1 MLQVTNLTKI
11 YNHLVANDHLN
22 FTVNPG
28 EIAVLLGPNGAG
40 KSTAIKCIAGL
51 LRFQG
56 NITICGH
63 PNKSVE
69 AKAFRLYSRDASA
82 VRGADCAGAPGV
94 YRAGL

>member
-1 MLQVTNLTKI
+1 MLQVTDLTKI
-11 YNHLVANDHLN
+11 YNRLVANDHLN

-56 NITICGH
+56 NITRSAAIQTRAWR
-63 PNKSVE
+63 PKRSS
-69 AKAFRLYSRDASA
+69 AISR
-82 VRGADCAGAPGV
+82 RC
-94 YRAGL
+94 RRCLRR